1 MKTTVHFYT
10 FRDAFKA
17 IRPDNFTPEGLSV
30 LWDYLE
36 ECEQDCGEEYELD
49 VIALC
54 CDFYEDSWKSIAS
67 DYRIEL
73 DENENE
79 DEQQEQVRQYLE
91 DEGVLIGEVT
101 GGFVY
106 RAH

>member
-1 MKTTVHFYT
+1 MKTTVNFYT

-17 IRPDNFTPEGLSV
+17 IRPDNFSREGLSV

-36 ECEQDCGEEYELD
+36 QYEEDCGEEIELD

-54 CDFYEDSWKSIAS
+54 CDFNEDSTNNIAS
-67 DYRIEL
+67 DYRIDVEGL
-73 DENENE
+73 DA
-79 DEQQEQVRQYLE
+79 DEITEAVREYLE
-91 DEGVLIGEVT
+91 DEGVLIGEVD

-106 RAH
+106 RSH

>member
-1 MKTTVHFYT
+1 MKTTVNFYT

-17 IRPDNFTPEGLSV
+17 IRPDNFTSEGLSV

-36 ECEQDCGEEYELD
+36 QYEEDCGEELELD

-54 CDFYEDSWKSIAS
+54 CDFNEDSTKNIAS
-67 DYRIEL
+67 DYRIDVEGL
-73 DENENE
+73 DE
-79 DEQQEQVRQYLE
+79 DEITEAVREYLE
-91 DEGVLIGEVT
+91 DEGALVGEVE

>member
-1 MKTTVHFYT
+1 MKTTVNFYT

-17 IRPDNFTPEGLSV
+17 IRPDNFSREGLSV

-36 ECEQDCGEEYELD
+36 ECEQSCGEEFELD

-54 CDFYEDSWKSIAS
+54 CDFYEDSTNNIAS
-67 DYRIEL
+67 DYRIDVEGL
-73 DENENE
+73 DAYEITEA
-79 DEQQEQVRQYLE
+79 VREYLE
-91 DEGVLIGEVT
+91 DEGVLIGEVE

-106 RAH
+106 RSH

>member
-1 MKTTVHFYT
+1 MKTTVNFYT

-17 IRPDNFTPEGLSV
+17 IRPDNFSREGLSV

-36 ECEQDCGEEYELD
+36 QYEEDCGEELELD

-54 CDFYEDSWKSIAS
+54 CDFNEDSTNNIAS
-67 DYRIEL
+67 DYRIDVEGL
-73 DENENE
+73 NADDITEV
-79 DEQQEQVRQYLE
+79 VRLYLE
-91 DEGVLIGEVT
+91 DEGVLIGEVE

-106 RAH
+106 RSH